1 MCSQPGLS
9 LSQTFCLCSFAVHA
23 PPGGKSSFSLGGY
36 PDEAPV
42 APVRQQQQQQ
52 QQQQQARVFDNAP
65 DASAYQPNNRYSGK
79 GNQSSFSFGD
89 EKPQVAPAAASG
101 GRAQSSQQHS
111 QQQSQLQQQLHTQ
124 QNQWDRPQQQQQQ
137 QQLGAL
143 SCHDGRGGMSSGK
156 PSTKVHAPPGGK
168 SSFSFY

>member
-1 MCSQPGLS
+1 MNQQQIQPAFITADMVTFNSQKPLHTQS
-9 LSQTFCLCSFAVHA
+9 EQRIFVSDVFDI
-23 PPGGKSSFSLGGY
+23 
-36 PDEAPV
+36 PDFDIPIQQ
-42 APVRQQQQQQ
+42 PQQQQQQ
-52 QQQQQARVFDNAP
+52 QP
-65 DASAYQPNNRYSGK
+65 DAYQPNNRYSGK

-89 EKPQVAPAAASG
+89 EKPQVAPASASG

-137 QQLGAL
+137 PQLGAL